1 MVTIQAVTPPSTG
14 STPAGDLVLNQP
26 VPLRAFDPPLSIE
39 LPHEGIREEFSHH
52 GRAVLAWN
60 HRLAPGT
67 SVAIGAAESFQSP
80 PASQPHILTVS
91 ARCNTPKLELA
102 PVCASPTAA
111 TLAWRVRNPNGFP
124 VDYNAEVQGVR
135 QLRLGTVPA
144 RGAVIFTTDRVAGTN
159 TVHLYVGGR
168 RVDSDTACRA

>member
-1 MVTIQAVTPPSTG
+1 VSFEVARYAEHDQAGGYEPPADTMVTIQAVTPPSTG

-80 PASQPHILTVS
+80 PASQPMS
-91 ARCNTPKLELA
+91 SPS
-102 PVCASPTAA
+102 PPTA
-111 TLAWRVRNPNGFP
+111 TP
-124 VDYNAEVQGVR
+124 QGW
-135 QLRLGTVPA
+135 
-144 RGAVIFTTDRVAGTN
+144 
-159 TVHLYVGGR
+159 
-168 RVDSDTACRA
+168 S